1 MFFTE
6 ILEQGIQQQMAKI
19 ENISLNYREWPL
31 TRRPVLRLALHLL
44 LFFTLSSCA
53 FYSRV
58 DNEEI
63 IAAEPINGWLEKLE
77 MPLSKDI
84 GNILIMMSFSG
95 GGTRAATFAYGVL
108 KELRDTRYQ
117 YGGKTERLLDEVD
130 SISSVSGG
138 SFTSAYYGLFGDR
151 IFEDYEEVFLK
162 NNVQKILI
170 NGLFNPLNW
179 WKMLTTGFDRTELA
193 INYYDSYIFK
203 GSTFADLKASTGP
216 YIQINATDLGLGSR
230 FSFTQGYFD
239 LLCSDYDS
247 FKIARAVT
255 ASSAVPIA
263 FAPVVLEN
271 YDGCELR
278 IPDWYADI
286 RANAEKDIRLAKIVT
301 VIDSYSRKEE
311 RKYIHIVDGGITDNL
326 GIRALYDRVVLLGG
340 TERAARGLRK
350 NRVDKVV
357 VLLVNAQTKPENPM
371 ELSADEPPVAE
382 VLNAV
387 SDAQLQRYNTE
398 SLILV
403 RNELK
408 EWVAALSTPD
418 RQIKSYFIQVNF
430 ESIHDLKKRQLF
442 NNIATSFTLPGDEVD
457 NLVETARQL
466 LRSNPEFKRLVD
478 DIR

>member
-1 MFFTE
+1 MT
-6 ILEQGIQQQMAKI
+6 KI
-19 ENISLNYREWPL
+19 ESKTLNYNRCSFICFH
-31 TRRPVLRLALHLL
+31 VLWKVLSLL
-44 LFFTLSSCA
+44 LLLTLNGCA

-58 DNEEI
+58 DNGQI
-63 IAAEPINGWLEKLE
+63 ISREPIEGWIEKLD
-77 MPLSKDI
+77 MPLSKDR
-84 GNILIMMSFSG
+84 GDVLIMLSFSG

-108 KELRDTRYQ
+108 KELRDTQ
-117 YGGKTERLLDEVD
+117 YGYGNKTKRLLDEVD

-151 IFEDYEEVFLK
+151 IFEDYERIFLK

-193 INYYDSYIFK
+193 IDYYNTYIFK
-203 GSTFADLKASTGP
+203 GRTFADLKASSGP

-247 FKIARAVT
+247 FTIARAVA
-255 ASSAVPIA
+255 ASSAVPLA

-271 YDGCELR
+271 HDGCELR
-278 IPDWYADI
+278 FPDWYLDI
-286 RANAEKDIRLAKIVT
+286 RENAEKDIRLAEMVAA
-301 VIDSYSRKEE
+301 VDSYSNKEE

-326 GIRALYDRVVLLGG
+326 GIRGLYDRVTLLGG
-340 TERAARGLRK
+340 ISRATQKFKKDRA
-350 NRVDKVV
+350 DKVV

-371 ELSADEPPVAE
+371 GLSEEEPPVVE

-403 RNELK
+403 ENELK
-408 EWVAALSTPD
+408 KWATAFSTPD
-418 RQIKSYFIQVNF
+418 RQIKSYFIQVDF
-430 ESIHDLKKRQLF
+430 ESIHDPKKRQLF
-442 NNIATSFTLPGDEVD
+442 NNIATSFALPGDEVD

-466 LRSNPEFKRLVD
+466 LRNNPEFKRLVD
-478 DIR
+478 DLSGKSNGK